1 MVSIEELKV
10 KAKKNTWSK
19 VNYMWHIL
27 GLYVAKPLLKTNITP
42 NQITILWILLEFISA
57 FLMLGTYTQR
67 VIGIIIFNFLVTL
80 LDFTDGNIARAK
92 NIKSFTGIYLEYL
105 GLFFGMPLLF
115 LALGFKVYFMTNNI
129 SAIFLGGIC
138 CITMLYEKLFN
149 INPGWFEKE
158 KWDKLGKIYMSQ
170 SINQKSI
177 FAYLAELFRKGQPF
191 NVLFFGV
198 IFDYLSLTLIIYAV
212 VSSLAMLRKLIS
224 QYLSLKKIDN
234 DT

>member
-1 MVSIEELKV
+1 
-10 KAKKNTWSK
+10 
-19 VNYMWHIL
+19 
-27 GLYVAKPLLKTNITP
+27 
-42 NQITILWILLEFISA
+42 
-57 FLMLGTYTQR
+57 
-67 VIGIIIFNFLVTL
+67 
-80 LDFTDGNIARAK
+80 
-92 NIKSFTGIYLEYL
+92 
-105 GLFFGMPLLF
+105 
-115 LALGFKVYFMTNNI
+115 
-129 SAIFLGGIC
+129 
-138 CITMLYEKLFN
+138 MLYEKLFN

-177 FAYLAELFRKGQPF
+177 FAYLAEFFRKGQPF

-198 IFDYLSLTLIIYAV
+198 IFDYLSLTLVIYAI